1 MLAAQPAAF
10 LEVAL
15 EELAPFGGGLG
26 WAEAVLVLLGA
37 DGGQGVVEG
46 FVGIAHRLMISVVP
60 VGGIIHLGRLQG
72 AIKGPVWCAST
83 GRARLRFA
91 GISHATRTVHLRP

>member
-1 MLAAQPAAF
+1 
-10 LEVAL
+10 
-15 EELAPFGGGLG
+15 
-26 WAEAVLVLLGA
+26 
-37 DGGQGVVEG
+37 
-46 FVGIAHRLMISVVP
+46 MIGVVP